1 MMNRAIA
8 SHARAR
14 FAAGVGLVALAAAC
28 SRSSESASAPPASS
42 VTVPATGGAV
52 TIVADEKGFT
62 PSEVHATKGAP
73 LSLVFTRK
81 SENTCATEIVFPELK
96 IRRPLP
102 LNEAVA
108 VQLPTEMDHTYRF
121 QCGMAM
127 WQGAVVV
134 K

>member
-1 MMNRAIA
+1 MISSRY
-8 SHARAR
+8 H
-14 FAAGVGLVALAAAC
+14 AGVVVALALFLATAC
-28 SRSSESASAPPASS
+28 SKGRDADGPMPATSAVVAP
-42 VTVPATGGAV
+42 TGGAV
-52 TIVADEKGFT
+52 TIIADAKGFT

-73 LSLVFTRK
+73 LSLIFKRT
-81 SENTCATEIVFPELK
+81 SDNTCATEVVFPELK

-108 VQLPTEMDHTYRF
+108 IAMPTEVDRTYKF

-127 WQGAVVV
+127 WQGAIVI